1 MEVHSHPGHGKA
13 KLHAFKLSVETS
25 MSTQGIGLTRQK
37 QTLQF
42 YATHTV
48 QPSLRKHILT
58 CATQLSSA
66 RAGVV

>member
-42 YATHTV
+42 YATH
-48 QPSLRKHILT
+48 
-58 CATQLSSA
+58 CAA
-66 RAGVV
+66 